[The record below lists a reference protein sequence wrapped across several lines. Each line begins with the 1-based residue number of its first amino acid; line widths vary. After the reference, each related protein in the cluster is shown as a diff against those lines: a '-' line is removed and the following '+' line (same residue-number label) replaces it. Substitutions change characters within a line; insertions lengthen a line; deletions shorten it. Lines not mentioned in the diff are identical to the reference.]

1 MERIYITPRSITQH
15 GHPALKR
22 LKQAGYKLVF
32 APPGKQPTEKEQ
44 LKILPDCIAY
54 LAGIEKISAK
64 VLEVA
69 KKLKVISRNG
79 VGVENIDLEAAKS
92 FGIEVKIASGTNSQ
106 GVAELTVALML
117 SSIRNIPNS
126 NECLKKG
133 EWKRLMGFEV
143 SGKKLGVIGCGNIGK
158 KVVEIALGL
167 KMKVLGYDLYPD
179 KNFQPSKNF
188 KFTTF
193 KELLKSSDI
202 ISLHCPPSD
211 QPLINKDTLKMMKD
225 GVFIINTARSGLVD
239 KIDLIKALESGKVN
253 GYATDV
259 YEVEPPELDPL
270 INHEKTITTPHI
282 GGYTQE
288 SIDKAVETAVGNI
301 LGVL

>member
-1 MERIYITPRSITQH
+1 MEKIYITPRSITQN

-22 LKQAGYKLVF
+22 LEQAGYKLIL
-32 APPGKQPTEKEQ
+32 ASPGKQPTEEEQ
-44 LKILPDCIAY
+44 LKIIPDCIAY

-79 VGVENIDLEAAKS
+79 VGVENIDLEVAKS
-92 FGIEVKIASGTNSQ
+92 FGIEVKVAMGANSQ
-106 GVAELTVALML
+106 GVAELTIGLML
-117 SSIRNIPNS
+117 SLIRSIPNN
-126 NECLKKG
+126 NESLKNG
-133 EWKRLMGFEV
+133 EWIRFMGTEV
-143 SGKKLGVIGCGNIGK
+143 SGKTLGVIGCGNIGK
-158 KVVEIALGL
+158 NVVEMSLGL

-179 KNFQPSKNF
+179 KNFHPSKNF
-188 KFTTF
+188 KYTSFN
-193 KELLKSSDI
+193 ELLRNSDI

-211 QPLINKDTLKMMKD
+211 QPLINKDTLKIMKD
-225 GVFIINTARSGLVD
+225 GVFIINTARATLVD
-239 KIDLIKALESGKVN
+239 KVELIQALDNGKVN

-282 GGYTQE
+282 GGYTRE
-288 SIDKAVETAVGNI
+288 SIDKAVETAVDNI

>member
-1 MERIYITPRSITQH
+1 MEKIYITPRSITQN

-22 LKQAGYKLVF
+22 LEQAGYKLIL
-32 APPGKQPTEKEQ
+32 ASPGKQPTEEEQ

-79 VGVENIDLEAAKS
+79 VGVESIDLEVAKS
-92 FGIEVKIASGTNSQ
+92 FGIEVKVAMGANSQ
-106 GVAELTVALML
+106 GVAELTIGLML
-117 SSIRNIPNS
+117 SLIRSIPNS
-126 NECLKKG
+126 NESLKNG
-133 EWKRLMGFEV
+133 EWRRFMGTEV
-143 SGKKLGVIGCGNIGK
+143 SGKTLGVIGCGNIGK
-158 KVVEIALGL
+158 NVVEMSLGL

-179 KNFQPSKNF
+179 KNFHPSKNF
-188 KFTTF
+188 KYTSFN
-193 KELLKSSDI
+193 ELLRNSDI

-211 QPLINKDTLKMMKD
+211 QPSINKDTLKIMKD
-225 GVFIINTARSGLVD
+225 GVFIINTARATLVD
-239 KIDLIKALESGKVN
+239 KVELIQALDIGKVN

-282 GGYTQE
+282 GGYTRE
-288 SIDKAVETAVGNI
+288 SIDKAVETAVDNI

>member
-1 MERIYITPRSITQH
+1 MEKIYITPRSITQN

-22 LKQAGYKLVF
+22 LEQAGYKLIL
-32 APPGKQPTEKEQ
+32 ASPGKQPTEEEQ
-44 LKILPDCIAY
+44 LKIIPDCIAY

-79 VGVENIDLEAAKS
+79 VGVENIDLEVAKS
-92 FGIEVKIASGTNSQ
+92 FGIEVKVAMGANSQ
-106 GVAELTVALML
+106 GVAELTIGLML
-117 SSIRNIPNS
+117 SLIRSIPNS
-126 NECLKKG
+126 NESLKNG
-133 EWKRLMGFEV
+133 EWIRFMGTEV
-143 SGKKLGVIGCGNIGK
+143 SGKTLGVIGCGNIGK
-158 KVVEIALGL
+158 NVVEMSLGL

-179 KNFQPSKNF
+179 KNFRPSKNF
-188 KFTTF
+188 KYTSFN
-193 KELLKSSDI
+193 ELLRNSDI

-211 QPLINKDTLKMMKD
+211 QPLINKDTLKIMKD
-225 GVFIINTARSGLVD
+225 GVFIINTARATLVD
-239 KIDLIKALESGKVN
+239 KVELIQALDNGKVN

-282 GGYTQE
+282 GGYTRE
-288 SIDKAVETAVGNI
+288 SIDKAVETAVDNI

>member
-92 FGIEVKIASGTNSQ
+92 F
-106 GVAELTVALML
+106 LT
-117 SSIRNIPNS
+117 
-126 NECLKKG
+126 G
-133 EWKRLMGFEV
+133 E
-143 SGKKLGVIGCGNIGK
+143 
-158 KVVEIALGL
+158 EIAYIYLVDSQDIKADKKSLGL
-167 KMKVLGYDLYPD
+167 EKIFENEKVRI
-179 KNFQPSKNF
+179 F
-188 KFTTF
+188 KVP
-193 KELLKSSDI
+193 KW
-202 ISLHCPPSD
+202 
-211 QPLINKDTLKMMKD
+211 
-225 GVFIINTARSGLVD
+225 
-239 KIDLIKALESGKVN
+239 
-253 GYATDV
+253 
-259 YEVEPPELDPL
+259 
-270 INHEKTITTPHI
+270 
-282 GGYTQE
+282 
-288 SIDKAVETAVGNI
+288 
-301 LGVL
+301 